1 MATTLKTNANRL
13 NIHPLPL
20 DRLYGLKSGNFKPRA
35 PMFIWATR
43 I

>member
-20 DRLYGLKSGNFKPRA
+20 TRSYGLKSGNFKPRG
-35 PMFIWATR
+35 PVFIWAAG